1 MGRFLREASLRRTP
15 LSGASHRALGSPL
28 EHVACGLEERGADP
42 NRNPDGLAGNFS
54 SWLTASNK
62 RVDIIMGDELSSLPN
77 DGRIA
82 TEKSGHIF
90 LIVLD
95 RPMPVEEVAVDT
107 VITVNQHFD

>member
-1 MGRFLREASLRRTP
+1 
-15 LSGASHRALGSPL
+15 
-28 EHVACGLEERGADP
+28 
-42 NRNPDGLAGNFS
+42 
-54 SWLTASNK
+54 
-62 RVDIIMGDELSSLPN
+62 MGDELSALSN
-77 DGRIA
+77 DGCIA